1 MSESTT
7 VTYRSL
13 FAEPGRAW
21 FVTATALG
29 RTTSAMKT
37 LAVILLVQQ
46 LTGSYA
52 LAGLV
57 GATQTL
63 VAAVLAPVLAR
74 LIDSR
79 GERGV
84 LFWAMLAHIIGVA
97 VLITIAYSDLPN
109 ASMII
114 GAAIIGGSSVQ
125 FGSLSRAR
133 WVKSLGRGRA
143 LERAYSLEAMIDEL
157 GFISGPLV
165 VVPLCIQVHPT
176 AGILASMTLTIAGS
190 LLLIFQPR
198 TGKSARPAT
207 HFSPGGTDG
216 AESVIRIPAM
226 RLIALA
232 MVLGGTLFGSAEIM
246 MVAFAE
252 HHGAPGAASFMVA
265 AFAVGSL
272 VGAIAYGAR
281 HWPGSTPVKLFF
293 SFWWLGLGTIPM
305 LLAPGISSMTV
316 AVFIAGL
323 AIAPSMITANLFV
336 EQVAPQARLTEAFA
350 WMGSAGA
357 TGVGIGSITAGY
369 LVDEFGVRGGQV
381 SAVGG
386 GIGAAL
392 IITLGWKLLRN
403 PAPGPVHSV

>member
-1 MSESTT
+1 MSGSGT
-7 VTYRSL
+7 VTYQSL
-13 FAEPGRAW
+13 FAEPGRLW
-21 FVTATALG
+21 FVSATALG

-46 LTGSYA
+46 ITGSYG

-74 LIDSR
+74 LIDAH

-84 LFWAMLAHIIGVA
+84 LLWSMIAHIVGVA
-97 VLITIAYSDLPN
+97 VLIATAYSDLPN
-109 ASMII
+109 TSVLI

-133 WVKSLGRGRA
+133 WVHSLGRGRA

-176 AGILASMTLTIAGS
+176 AGILASLTLTITGS
-190 LLLIFQPR
+190 LLLILQPV
-198 TGKSARPAT
+198 TGKSAGSTT
-207 HFSPGGTDG
+207 HLSADRTRA
-216 AESVIRIPAM
+216 AESVMRIPAM
-226 RLIALA
+226 RLIAFA

-246 MVAFAE
+246 MVAFSE
-252 HHGAPGAASFMVA
+252 HHGQPGAASYTVA
-265 AFAVGSL
+265 AFAVGSM

-281 HWPGSTPVKLFF
+281 NWPGSIFAKLLV
-293 SFWWLGLGTIPM
+293 SFWWLGLGTVPM

-369 LVDEFGVRGGQV
+369 LVDEFGVRGGQLSTV
-381 SAVGG
+381 FG
-386 GIGAAL
+386 GISAAL
-392 IITLGWKLLRN
+392 IITFGWKLIRT
-403 PAPGPVHSV
+403 PQARD

>member
-1 MSESTT
+1 MSASNM

-13 FAEPGRAW
+13 FSEPGRVW

-46 LTGSYA
+46 LTGSYG
-52 LAGLV
+52 LAGMV

-63 VAAVLAPVLAR
+63 VAAILAPVLAR
-74 LIDSR
+74 FIDTR

-97 VLITIAYSDLPN
+97 VLVITAYSNLPN
-109 ASMII
+109 ASMMV

-133 WVKSLGRGRA
+133 WVQSLGRGRA

-157 GFISGPLV
+157 GFIAGPLV

-176 AGILASMTLTIAGS
+176 AGILASMTLTITGS
-190 LLLIFQPR
+190 LLLILQPL
-198 TGKSARPAT
+198 TGKSARPAKLV
-207 HFSPGGTDG
+207 SPEATSD

-232 MVLGGTLFGSAEIM
+232 MVFGGTLFGSAEIM

-252 HHGAPGAASFMVA
+252 HHGQPGAASYMVA
-265 AFAVGSL
+265 VFAVGSL
-272 VGAIAYGAR
+272 IGAIAYGAR
-281 HWPGSTPVKLFF
+281 HWPGNTSKKLLF
-293 SFWWLGLGTIPM
+293 SFWWLGLGTVPM

-336 EQVAPQARLTEAFA
+336 EQVAPKARLTEAFA
-350 WMGSAGA
+350 WMSSAGA
-357 TGVGIGSITAGY
+357 TGVGVGSITSGH
-369 LVDEFGVRGGQV
+369 LVDTFGVRGGQW
-381 SAVGG
+381 SAVAG
-386 GIGAAL
+386 GISAAL
-392 IITLGWKLLRN
+392 VIAVGWKYFR
-403 PAPGPVHSV
+403 APESE